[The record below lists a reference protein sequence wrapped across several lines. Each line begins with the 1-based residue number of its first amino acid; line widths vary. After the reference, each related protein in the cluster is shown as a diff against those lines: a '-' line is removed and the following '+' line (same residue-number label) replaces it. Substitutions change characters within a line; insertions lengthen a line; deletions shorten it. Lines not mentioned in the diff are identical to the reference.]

1 MKESLSPYI
10 DSFLTMIAVEKGLAK
25 NTVEAYS
32 RDLVRLSEF
41 LVAQSVA
48 SWEETQTL
56 HLRSYLSSLR
66 RDGLS
71 ARSIGRHAVTVR
83 RFYGFLETEGVIA
96 ENPVTP
102 FHLAVGGR
110 KLPQTLSQ
118 HDVRKL
124 LAQPNPQEPLGVR
137 DQAMLELLYATG
149 LRVSELIALQMQQIN
164 FQGNFLTVKGK
175 GSKVRAVPF
184 GKWARQKLLD
194 YVNRARPG
202 LAKGRASVFVFINR
216 SGRPLTRQGFWKLI
230 RGHALAAGVEKR
242 VTPHTLRHSFATH
255 LLEGGA
261 DLRSVQS
268 MLGHADISTT
278 QIYTHVNG
286 ARLKEVHRRHHPRER
301 GDRKKDLE

>member
-41 LVAQSVA
+41 LLAQSVA
-48 SWEETQTL
+48 SWEETQTV

-66 RDGLS
+66 REGLS

-83 RFYGFLETEGVIA
+83 RFYGFLETEGGRQRESRAAI
-96 ENPVTP
+96 P
-102 FHLAVGGR
+102 FGGRGGR
-110 KLPQTLSQ
+110 KLPQTLSA

-149 LRVSELIALQMQQIN
+149 LRVSELIALQMQQIS

-175 GSKVRAVPF
+175 GSKVRAVSLREMGP
-184 GKWARQKLLD
+184 
-194 YVNRARPG
+194 
-202 LAKGRASVFVFINR
+202 AKV
-216 SGRPLTRQGFWKLI
+216 TRLCQWCKTATGQ
-230 RGHALAAGVEKR
+230 GVE
-242 VTPHTLRHSFATH
+242 PAFLYLSA
-255 LLEGGA
+255 
-261 DLRSVQS
+261 
-268 MLGHADISTT
+268 
-278 QIYTHVNG
+278 
-286 ARLKEVHRRHHPRER
+286 ARAGL
-301 GDRKKDLE
+301 